1 MKHFPVNKWAEEDR
15 PREKLR
21 SKGRKALTD
30 AELLAILLGSG
41 SRNETVLELAQRIL
55 RDHNNN
61 LDILSRLSIDQLMQ
75 YKGIGEAKAIT
86 VIAALELG
94 NRIRT
99 FKASL
104 QKITSS
110 KTAFEYLHG
119 ILGQNNHEEFHILL
133 LNRSNHVIR
142 PVKISEGG
150 FSGTLVDPKKI
161 FKIALENAA
170 SSIILSH
177 NHPSGNIQPSQE
189 DIRLTKRIVDA
200 GKILTLEVL
209 DHIIIGGNNY
219 YSFADAGEIVR

>member
-1 MKHFPVNKWAEEDR
+1 MKHFPVNQWAVEDR

-21 SKGRKALTD
+21 NKGRKALTD

-41 SRNETVLELAQRIL
+41 SRDETVLELSQRIL

-61 LDILSRLSIDQLMQ
+61 PYILSRLSIDQLMQ

-99 FKASL
+99 FKAS
-104 QKITSS
+104 QKKINSS
-110 KTAFEYLHG
+110 KTAFEYFHG

-150 FSGTLVDPKKI
+150 FAGTLVDPKKL

-170 SSIILSH
+170 SSMILCH

-189 DIRLTKRIVDA
+189 DIRLTKRLVEA
-200 GKILTLEVL
+200 GKLLTLEVL
-209 DHIIIGGNNY
+209 DHIIIGGNDY
-219 YSFADAGEIVR
+219 YSFADEGKIER